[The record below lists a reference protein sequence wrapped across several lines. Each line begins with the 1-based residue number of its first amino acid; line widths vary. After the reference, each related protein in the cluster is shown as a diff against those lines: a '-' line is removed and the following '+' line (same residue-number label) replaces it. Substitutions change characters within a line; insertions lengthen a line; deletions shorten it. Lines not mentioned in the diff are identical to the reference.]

1 MPASLARS
9 ASGRQEAAAL
19 APAIA
24 RGRKAVAFAPR
35 KCPGAEKLSP
45 LRPRFQEAG
54 AAPAASVL
62 RSPPPGT
69 RLPAWEGRE

>member
-19 APAIA
+19 AP
-24 RGRKAVAFAPR
+24 R
-35 KCPGAEKLSP
+35 KCPGAEKPSP

-62 RSPPPGT
+62 RSSPPGT